1 MRRQRRDRRQPRAIF
16 PQAERGQ
23 GLLLNI
29 QMDMETLILYIFAAV
44 LSTIALVML
53 YLEARKN
60 RLPQED
66 AEGQGKKS

>member
-1 MRRQRRDRRQPRAIF
+1 M
-16 PQAERGQ
+16 
-23 GLLLNI
+23 LNI

-60 RLPQED
+60 RLPKEEKKPPAD
-66 AEGQGKKS
+66 GQGKKP

>member
-1 MRRQRRDRRQPRAIF
+1 M
-16 PQAERGQ
+16 
-23 GLLLNI
+23 LNI

-44 LSTIALVML
+44 LSTIALGML

-60 RLPQED
+60 RLPKED